1 MKNHMF
7 VLLAAVVVFAMPLLT
22 GCAAPEIREVSA
34 TSAPV
39 DQAEMERRARLR
51 LELAGAY
58 FSRGQNS
65 TALEEVRQALVA
77 WPQLVEGYNLRA
89 LIQANMGDESGTE
102 ESFRRALQLSPN
114 NADTLH
120 NLGWYRCQQRRFK
133 EADALF
139 QQAMNQPQYGAT
151 VRTLLARGVC
161 EARDNRW
168 ADAEATLLSAYQL
181 EASNPAT
188 AVNLAEVLLKRGQ
201 FERARFYIKRVN
213 DNPDLSTAQ
222 SLWLAARIE
231 HRAGNTQQAQGL
243 GTRMTQRFPQSPE
256 AARFERGQFDDQ

>member
-1 MKNHMF
+1 MKNPMF

-39 DQAEMERRARLR
+39 DQAEMERRAGLR

-168 ADAEATLLSAYQL
+168 AD
-181 EASNPAT
+181 
-188 AVNLAEVLLKRGQ
+188 VLLKRGQ

>member
-1 MKNHMF
+1 MKMPCF
-7 VLLAAVVVFAMPLLT
+7 ALLSAAVLAVSLLQ
-22 GCAAPEIREVSA
+22 GCAAPQIREVSA
-34 TSAPV
+34 ASAPV
-39 DQAEMERRARLR
+39 DPAEMERRARLR

-58 FSRGQNS
+58 FARGQNS

-77 WPQLVEGYNLRA
+77 WPALVEGYNLRA

-102 ESFRRALQLSPN
+102 DSFRKALQLSPSH
-114 NADTLH
+114 ADTLH

-139 QQAMNQPQYGAT
+139 RQALSQPQYAAT

-161 EARDNRW
+161 EARDERW
-168 ADAEATLLSAYQL
+168 ADAEATLVNAYQL
-181 EASNPAT
+181 DATNPAT

-213 DNPDLSTAQ
+213 DNPDLITAQ

-231 HRAGNTQQAQGL
+231 HRAGNTQQAKNL